1 MKKLDKSELLKELR
15 IERDAPEDGAP
26 SRLRLW
32 LALGAAAVVLVALLA
47 WFFNRERPVEVTV
60 ATARPMPAA
69 SAGTSVLDATG
80 YVTAR
85 RQATMSAKI
94 TGKVR
99 DVRIEEGQ
107 RVEAGDILATL
118 DDSEARVDVE
128 LRRAQVA
135 SARAQLE
142 EAVAASANAEPD
154 EGQGPAWLRV
164 KGAVELR
171 TGLQRAT

>member
-1 MKKLDKSELLKELR
+1 MP
-15 IERDAPEDGAP
+15 AT
-26 SRLRLW
+26 
-32 LALGAAAVVLVALLA
+32 GAA
-47 WFFNRERPVEVTV
+47 
-60 ATARPMPAA
+60 
-69 SAGTSVLDATG
+69 TSVLDATG

-85 RQATMSAKI
+85 RQATVSAKI

-135 SARAQLE
+135 AARAQLT
-142 EAVAASANAEPD
+142 EAEAGSANAE
-154 EGQGPAWLRV
+154 R
-164 KGAVELR
+164 
-171 TGLQRAT
+171 

>member
-47 WFFNRERPVEVTV
+47 WFFNREKPVEVTV

-85 RQATMSAKI
+85 RQATVSAKI

-99 DVRIEEGQ
+99 DVRIEAAALLAGMPIDGLSPAERSAFDRASAEYAAVQAFLADRPESRVNLGTFLAQ
-107 RVEAGDILATL
+107 RGNTDAA
-118 DDSEARVDVE
+118 S
-128 LRRAQVA
+128 RRA
-135 SARAQLE
+135 
-142 EAVAASANAEPD
+142 
-154 EGQGPAWLRV
+154 
-164 KGAVELR
+164 
-171 TGLQRAT
+171 